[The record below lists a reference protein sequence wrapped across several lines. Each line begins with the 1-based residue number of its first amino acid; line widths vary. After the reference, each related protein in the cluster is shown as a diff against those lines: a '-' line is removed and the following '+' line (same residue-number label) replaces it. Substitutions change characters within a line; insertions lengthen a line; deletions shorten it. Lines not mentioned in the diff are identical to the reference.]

1 MANDNRIVL
10 DYDETANLDPQKLEE
25 AKKKFQETAYGIV
38 RDVTPVV
45 GEAQSYKYAL
55 QDAETLK
62 KAARGDEGFKDMTP
76 IEALGYVGLT
86 ALGVAGMTPIVGP
99 YARKAASGIR
109 ALMPKRGQGTTARS
123 PINRNVRNAVL
134 RDDLYPTFIRN
145 LPEYRRD
152 PNNVDNI
159 REFLFL
165 PNERRA
171 ELLILRNRQEGGEP
185 QLFYD
190 TYPGGDRYTGE
201 APQRFDLREPELEN
215 LSNLSVKRAEDNLQI
230 KKNEEKFNIKANINS
245 SRALTVPKEPLTFGK
260 GLRSNKDGT
269 VREYLG
275 SAAFD
280 EVQRSGNAIGTP
292 KEWMGY
298 LKGLRQKGIKAEEL
312 SDSGLLIFGKGG
324 EPVGGDIYN
333 LMKENPKIKI
343 TKGEILA
350 SLETNPAFRL
360 KVKDYVFPIN
370 TDEILNIYPTFSKL
384 SKDTESMILR
394 KSTNMENVAERSNLT
409 AITEGL
415 NQDRAVFNDLANR
428 LSTTKGGLSSLE
440 QNRKRLTEV
449 LDSFNDNEKLL
460 TKNLIDQYDKAIEL
474 AKKGLVA
481 TKRPKHVK
489 SFPGGGFDYR
499 EKLLN
504 LDESIPGNS
513 VARRVYSVHFNDSN
527 NITFVRYDT
536 RGVDNYGDT
545 YFMVELQSDPHQD
558 LAKLGSNHF
567 KDFKKGKSNIDPST
581 MVRKNPYAKNIRL
594 RVKKREIQDTLD
606 EMSELQNINK
616 ERPLSPPELNRLNEL
631 TTKLKVQES
640 ELNRMPARQ
649 GKVSEDFGEGS
660 YAGSLSLYDR
670 DNKSYDY
677 FPMGNEAT
685 WVKAS
690 VRSLVHDARKNNKR
704 YIALAPADFYQ
715 LDVNNK
721 AKIEQFY
728 GLGNKEL
735 PEKFLND
742 DATAKNF
749 LNIDGKGFGK
759 YRIYEK
765 KLEPGVDEANI
776 DALPTN
782 KLGGMAVVPKAMKD
796 VANEIGG
803 TFTSKRVYHT
813 DPNKPYKILDS
824 EKNIPKYSFKKKYEM
839 DEFFD
844 NLNNS
849 YNYEKV
855 KIEADDP
862 RNFVESIVIDL
873 QGSRKKAKMKAY
885 KFGGLVEVDR
895 SNFAPL
901 F

>member
-109 ALMPKRGQGTTARS
+109 ALMPKRGQRTQPLTDVDSATRVE
-123 PINRNVRNAVL
+123 NFQRMVREDPGFNYFVS
-134 RDDLYPTFIRN
+134 N
-145 LPEYRRD
+145 LPEYRQD
-152 PNNVDNI
+152 PMRFADNY
-159 REFLFL
+159 REYMDL
-165 PNERRA
+165 PDIQRNLLRQRA
-171 ELLILRNRQEGGEP
+171 RQREEGILSQRTITQKRIEEASNQETKN
-185 QLFYD
+185 Q
-190 TYPGGDRYTGE
+190 
-201 APQRFDLREPELEN
+201 EN
-215 LSNLSVKRAEDNLQI
+215 FE
-230 KKNEEKFNIKANINS
+230 IKANANT

-333 LMKENPKIKI
+333 LMKENPKTKI

-350 SLETNPAFRL
+350 ALETNPAFRL
-360 KVKDYVFPIN
+360 KVNDYVFPIN

-394 KSTNMENVAERSNLT
+394 KSTNIENVAERSNLT

-415 NQDRAVFNDLANR
+415 NQDREVFNDLANR
-428 LSTTKGGLSSLE
+428 LSTTKSGLSSLE

-481 TKRPKHVK
+481 TKRPKHSG

-513 VARRVYSVHFNDSN
+513 VGRRVYSVHFNDSN

-567 KDFKKGKSNIDPST
+567 KEFKKGQTNIDPST

-616 ERPLSPPELNRLNEL
+616 ERPLSPPEQNKLNEL

-649 GKVSEDFGEGS
+649 GKVSEDVGEGS
-660 YAGSLSLYDR
+660 YAGGGSLYDR
-670 DNKSYDY
+670 ANKSYDY

-735 PEKFLND
+735 PEKFLNN

-765 KLEPGVDEANI
+765 KLEPGVDERNI
-776 DALPTN
+776 DAFPTN

-813 DPNKPYKILDS
+813 DPNKPYKILHT

-844 NLNNS
+844 NLNDA

>member
-55 QDAETLK
+55 QDAEALK

-109 ALMPKRGQGTTARS
+109 ALMPKRGQRTTEQAR
-123 PINRNVRNAVL
+123 VQ
-134 RDDLYPTFIRN
+134 DLDNDPGFQYFVQN
-145 LPEYRRD
+145 LPEYRRTGGLRI
-152 PNNVDNI
+152 NTYEEYM
-159 REFLFL
+159 RL
-165 PNERRA
+165 PQIQRNLYRQRAQQSQDAVERR
-171 ELLILRNRQEGGEP
+171 QEIIQKQQNYE
-185 QLFYD
+185 
-190 TYPGGDRYTGE
+190 
-201 APQRFDLREPELEN
+201 
-215 LSNLSVKRAEDNLQI
+215 I
-230 KKNEEKFNIKANINS
+230 KKSSEQEKTNQENFEKKANLNS
-245 SRALTVPKEPLTFGK
+245 SKALTVPKEPLTFGK

-333 LMKENPKIKI
+333 LMKENPKTKI

-350 SLETNPAFRL
+350 ALETNPAFRL
-360 KVKDYVFPIN
+360 KVNDYVFPIN

-394 KSTNMENVAERSNLT
+394 KSTNIENVAERSNLT

-428 LSTTKGGLSSLE
+428 LSTTKSGLSSLE

-481 TKRPKHVK
+481 TKRPKHSG

-513 VARRVYSVHFNDSN
+513 VGRRVYSVHFNDSN

-567 KDFKKGKSNIDPST
+567 KEFKKGQTNIDPST

-616 ERPLSPPELNRLNEL
+616 ERPLSPPEQNRLNEL

-649 GKVSEDFGEGS
+649 GKVVDSEDFGDG
-660 YAGSLSLYDR
+660 SLYDR
-670 DNKSYDY
+670 ANKSYDY

-735 PEKFLND
+735 PEKFLNN

-765 KLEPGVDEANI
+765 KLEPGVDERNI
-776 DALPTN
+776 DAFPTN

-813 DPNKPYKILDS
+813 DPNKPYKILHT

-844 NLNNS
+844 NLNDA

>member
-109 ALMPKRGQGTTARS
+109 ALMPKRGQRTQPLTDVDSATRVE
-123 PINRNVRNAVL
+123 NFQRMVREDPGFNYFVS
-134 RDDLYPTFIRN
+134 N
-145 LPEYRRD
+145 LPEYRQD
-152 PNNVDNI
+152 PMRFADNY
-159 REFLFL
+159 REYMDL
-165 PNERRA
+165 PDIQRNLLRQRARQPEER
-171 ELLILRNRQEGGEP
+171 ILNQRTITQKRIEEASNQETKN
-185 QLFYD
+185 Q
-190 TYPGGDRYTGE
+190 
-201 APQRFDLREPELEN
+201 EN
-215 LSNLSVKRAEDNLQI
+215 FE
-230 KKNEEKFNIKANINS
+230 IKANANT

-260 GLRSNKDGT
+260 GLRANKDGT

-333 LMKENPKIKI
+333 LMKENPKTKI

-350 SLETNPAFRL
+350 ALETNPAFRL
-360 KVKDYVFPIN
+360 KVNDYVFPIN

-394 KSTNMENVAERSNLT
+394 KSTNIENVAERSNLT

-428 LSTTKGGLSSLE
+428 LSTTKSGLSSLE

-460 TKNLIDQYDKAIEL
+460 TKNLINQYDKAIEL
-474 AKKGLVA
+474 AQKGLVA
-481 TKRPKHVK
+481 TKRPKHSG

-513 VARRVYSVHFNDSN
+513 VGRRVYSVHFNDSN

-567 KDFKKGKSNIDPST
+567 KEFKKGQTNIDPST

-616 ERPLSPPELNRLNEL
+616 ERPLSPPEQNRLNEL

-649 GKVSEDFGEGS
+649 GKVVDSEDFGG
-660 YAGSLSLYDR
+660 GSLYDR
-670 DNKSYDY
+670 ANKSYDY

-690 VRSLVHDARKNNKR
+690 VRSLVNDARKNNKR

-735 PEKFLND
+735 PEKFLNN

-765 KLEPGVDEANI
+765 KLEPGVDERNI
-776 DALPTN
+776 DAFPTN

-813 DPNKPYKILDS
+813 DPNKPYKILHT

-844 NLNNS
+844 NLNDA